1 MRCLIIIFCFFNFAT
16 ILFAQ
21 KPYIKISSDFDEVEV
36 GQTVIITVKS
46 TISGTL
52 DITFPSEFV
61 NGSGEQNGMQQEM
74 DYNTGKVSTVYFFAQ
89 NGAFSKV
96 GNYTLRALITNK
108 NKVYRSKPI
117 TIKVVKQVSQKGGLS
132 QRDLKQPVFGLV
144 EKSKCK
150 VYEGEPVL
158 INGKIYTKSKVN
170 VQGYHPFEIAGNAEV
185 IELSNSTDLIFTPEI
200 LNGQKFA
207 SAEFEKKVLFFT
219 SPGKYKISP
228 FEMAVLYQVENIY
241 AESTSFASNAGT
253 IEVIPLPTNA
263 PANFIGAVGKYT
275 FERTFDKTQVKQ
287 GEIITMAITVSGYGN
302 LHNINTPT
310 FKLPKGIV
318 VYGDPEI
325 EEKVT
330 FGLRGAEGQ
339 MIFKFNLQVIKEGD
353 FELEPMSICYFDPNL
368 KKYVSLSEEKVTVYG
383 EKSSAFKA
391 SMPTKKVNKNA
402 ELDQLRPIV
411 SKASSKSK
419 STPFIESVLFW
430 PTLVSPIAIAFL
442 GGLFFTRRKK
452 IVKVLTQNSITKDRQ
467 KRVEDW
473 MHQAAIKA
481 SEDEIKS
488 AFSAIEKGVKLAIC
502 IKLQREENE
511 LTMLEIS
518 SASEQYPLVEEVVKL
533 YQQIILNCEEAR
545 YAFME
550 DMEKFNHTFEE
561 AKTFIQTIS

>member
-1 MRCLIIIFCFFNFAT
+1 MRYLLFIFCFFNFAT
-16 ILFAQ
+16 ILLAQ

-36 GQTVIITVKS
+36 GETVIITVKS
-46 TISGTL
+46 TVSGTL
-52 DITFPSEFV
+52 DITFPDEFV
-61 NGSGEQNGMQQEM
+61 SGSGEQNGMQQEM

-96 GNYTLRALITNK
+96 GNYTLRALITSK

-117 TIKVVKQVSQKGGLS
+117 TIKVVKQVTHGGGVS
-132 QRDLKQPVFGLV
+132 QRDLKQPVFGVV
-144 EKSKCK
+144 EKSKTK

-170 VQGYHPFEIAGNAEV
+170 VQGYHPFEVAGNAEV
-185 IELSNSTDLIFTPEI
+185 IELSNSTDLVFSPEV
-200 LNGQKFA
+200 LKGQKFA

-228 FEMAVLYQVENIY
+228 FEMAVLYEVDDIY
-241 AESTSFASNAGT
+241 AESTAFVSNGGA
-253 IEVIPLPTNA
+253 IEVIPLPANA

-287 GEIITMAITVSGYGN
+287 GEVITMTVTISGYGN

-310 FKLPKGIV
+310 FNLPKGIV

-339 MIFKFNLQVIKEGD
+339 MIYKFNLQVVQDGD
-353 FELEPMSICYFDPNL
+353 FELEPMSLCYFDPNL

-383 EKSSAFKA
+383 EKSNAFKA
-391 SMPTKKVNKNA
+391 SMPAKQVSKNA
-402 ELDQLRPIV
+402 EIEQLRPV
-411 SKASSKSK
+411 LTNASSKSK
-419 STPFIESVLFW
+419 SKPFIESVLFW
-430 PTLVSPIAIAFL
+430 PSLVSPIAIAFL

-452 IVKVLTQNSITKDRQ
+452 IVKVITQSSITKERQ
-467 KRVEDW
+467 KKVQDW
-473 MHQAAIKA
+473 IHQAATKA
-481 SEDEIKS
+481 SENEIKS
-488 AFSAIEKGVKLAIC
+488 AFSSIEKAVKLAIC
-502 IKLQREENE
+502 IKLQRAENE

-518 SASEQYPLVEEVVKL
+518 SELAQHPMGEQVVKL

-545 YAFME
+545 YAFLE
-550 DMEKFNHTFEE
+550 DTEKFNHTFEE
-561 AKTFIQTIS
+561 AKTFIQTIF

>member
-1 MRCLIIIFCFFNFAT
+1 MKYSLVIFCFFNFAT

-36 GQTVIITVKS
+36 GETVIITVKS
-46 TISGTL
+46 TVSGTL
-52 DITFPSEFV
+52 DITFPGEFV
-61 NGSGEQNGMQQEM
+61 SGSGEQNGMQQEM

-96 GNYTLRALITNK
+96 GSYTFRALITNK

-117 TIKVVKQVSQKGGLS
+117 TIKVVKQVSQNGCLS
-132 QRDLKQPVFGLV
+132 QRDIKQPVFGV
-144 EKSKCK
+144 IEKSKCK

-185 IELSNSTDLIFTPEI
+185 LELSSSTDLIFTPEI
-200 LNGQKFA
+200 LKGQKFA

-228 FEMAVLYQVENIY
+228 FEMAVLYEVEDIY
-241 AESTSFASNAGT
+241 AESTSFMSNGGS

-263 PANFIGAVGKYT
+263 PANFIGAVGKFT

-287 GEIITMAITVSGYGN
+287 GEVITMAVTVSGYGN

-325 EEKVT
+325 ENKVT

-353 FELEPMSICYFDPNL
+353 FEIEPMSICYFDPNL
-368 KKYVSLSEEKVTVYG
+368 KKYVSLSEEKVIVYG
-383 EKSSAFKA
+383 EKSNAFTA
-391 SMPTKKVNKNA
+391 SIPAKKVNKNA
-402 ELDQLRPIV
+402 ELDQLRPLLTKV
-411 SKASSKSK
+411 SSNSK
-419 STPFIESVLFW
+419 STPYIESLLFW
-430 PTLVSPIAIAFL
+430 PTLVCPIAIAFL

-452 IVKVLTQNSITKDRQ
+452 IVTIINQNSITKERQ
-467 KRVEDW
+467 KKVQDL
-473 MHQAAIKA
+473 MHQATIKA

-488 AFSAIEKGVKLAIC
+488 AFSSIEKAVKLSIS
-502 IKLQREENE
+502 IRLQREENE
-511 LTMLEIS
+511 QLTMLEIS
-518 SASEQYPLVEEVVKL
+518 SSEKPLVEEMVKL

-545 YAFME
+545 YAYIE
-550 DMEKFNHTFEE
+550 DIEKFNQTFEE

>member
-1 MRCLIIIFCFFNFAT
+1 MKYLFAIFCFFNFAT
-16 ILFAQ
+16 ILLAQ

-36 GQTVIITVKS
+36 GETVIITVKS
-46 TISGTL
+46 TVSGTL
-52 DITFPSEFV
+52 DITFPDEFV
-61 NGSGEQNGMQQEM
+61 SGSGEQNGMQQEM

-96 GNYTLRALITNK
+96 GNYTLRALITSK

-117 TIKVVKQVSQKGGLS
+117 TIKVVKQVTHSGGLS
-132 QRDLKQPVFGLV
+132 QRDLKQPVFGVV
-144 EKSKCK
+144 EKSKTK

-158 INGKIYTKSKVN
+158 INGKIYTRSKVN
-170 VQGYHPFEIAGNAEV
+170 VQGYHPFEVAGNAELV
-185 IELSNSTDLIFTPEI
+185 ELSNSTDLVFTPEV

-207 SAEFEKKVLFFT
+207 AAEFEKKVLFFT
-219 SPGKYKISP
+219 VPGKYKISP
-228 FEMAVLYQVENIY
+228 FEMAVLYEVGDIY
-241 AESTSFASNAGT
+241 AESTSFVSNGGM
-253 IEVIPLPTNA
+253 IEVIPLPANA

-287 GEIITMAITVSGYGN
+287 GEVITMTVTISGYGN

-310 FKLPKGIV
+310 FNLPKGIV

-339 MIFKFNLQVIKEGD
+339 MIYKFNLQVVQDGD
-353 FELEPMSICYFDPNL
+353 FELEPMSLCYFDPNL

-391 SMPTKKVNKNA
+391 SMPAKKQSKNA
-402 ELDQLRPIV
+402 EIEQLRPV
-411 SKASSKSK
+411 LSHTSSRSKGKS
-419 STPFIESVLFW
+419 FIESVLFW

-452 IVKVLTQNSITKDRQ
+452 IVKVITQSSIAKERQ
-467 KRVEDW
+467 KKVHDF
-473 MHQAAIKA
+473 MLQAASKA
-481 SEDEIKS
+481 SENEIKN
-488 AFSAIEKGVKLAIC
+488 AFSSIEKAVKLAVC
-502 IKLQREENE
+502 IKLQRQENE

-518 SASEQYPLVEEVVKL
+518 AALEKQIVSDEMVQL
-533 YQQIILNCEEAR
+533 YQQIILHCEEAR
-545 YAFME
+545 YAFLE
-550 DMEKFNHTFEE
+550 DVDKFNHTFEE
-561 AKTFIQTIS
+561 AKTFIQTIL

>member
-1 MRCLIIIFCFFNFAT
+1 MRYLLFIFCFFNFAT

-21 KPYIKISSDFDEVEV
+21 NPYIKISSDFDEVEV
-36 GQTVIITVKS
+36 GETVIITVKS
-46 TISGTL
+46 TVSGTL
-52 DITFPSEFV
+52 DITFPDEFV
-61 NGSGEQNGMQQEM
+61 SGSGEQSGMQQEV

-89 NGAFSKV
+89 NGAFSKL
-96 GNYTLRALITNK
+96 GNYTLRALITSK

-117 TIKVVKQVSQKGGLS
+117 TIKVVKQVTQNGGLS
-132 QRDLKQPVFGLV
+132 QRDLKQPVFGTV
-144 EKSKCK
+144 EKSKSR

-170 VQGYHPFEIAGNAEV
+170 VQGYHPFEIAGNAEA
-185 IELSNSTDLIFTPEI
+185 IELSNSSDLIFTPEV
-200 LNGQKFA
+200 LKGQKFA
-207 SAEFEKKVLFFT
+207 AAEFEKKVLFFT

-228 FEMAVLYQVENIY
+228 FEMAVLYEVEDIY
-241 AESTSFASNAGT
+241 AESTSFVSNGGS
-253 IEVIPLPTNA
+253 IEVVPLPANA

-287 GEIITMAITVSGYGN
+287 GEVITMTVTVSGYGN
-302 LHNINTPT
+302 LHNINTPA

-339 MIFKFNLQVIKEGD
+339 MIFKFNLQVIQDGD

-383 EKSSAFKA
+383 EKSSAFKT
-391 SMPTKKVNKNA
+391 SMPAKKENKSA
-402 ELDQLRPIV
+402 EVEQLRPIL
-411 SKASSKSK
+411 SHASNGTKSK
-419 STPFIESVLFW
+419 SFVESIMFW

-442 GGLFFTRRKK
+442 GGLFFTKRKK
-452 IVKVLTQNSITKDRQ
+452 IVKVITQNSITKERQ

-473 MHQAAIKA
+473 MHQAATKA
-481 SEDEIKS
+481 SENEIKS

-518 SASEQYPLVEEVVKL
+518 SALKQYPLGEEVVKL

-550 DMEKFNHTFEE
+550 DVQKFNHTFEE
-561 AKTFIQTIS
+561 AKTFTQTVF